1 MEAERPHAN
10 SHKLVRIAQKLKD
23 KLYRDSFVAAR
34 ARRFLAHQM
43 RAIRGAMSQAEFGKL
58 IDKPQSV
65 VSRFEDPSYGKMTIN
80 SLLDIASKVDR
91 ALVVQFVDWTQFL
104 KMTEDDSESASSPA
118 PYDAADIDDFATRE
132 EQSQNWQQLF
142 GNITPVMTGV
152 YLENLQAYPL
162 NVNFWPRYNT
172 AGWPIIAHGYEA
184 RIAEL
189 ENELVR
195 VRNENA
201 RLSGEVKKLRMH
213 ILLDQGSF
221 ASLSVRSVPELPN
234 NQALRYWWRHEA
246 SIVS

>member
-80 SLLDIASKVDR
+80 SLLDIAAKVDR

-118 PYDAADIDDFATRE
+118 SYDAADIDDFATRE
-132 EQSQNWQQLF
+132 EQSQSLQQFF
-142 GNITPVMTGV
+142 GNITPVTTGV

-162 NVNFWPRYNT
+162 NINFWPGYNT
-172 AGWPIIAHGYEA
+172 AGWPIIAPGYEA
-184 RIAEL
+184 RISEL
-189 ENELVR
+189 ENELAR
-195 VRNENA
+195 VRKENA
-201 RLSGEVKKLRMH
+201 QFSDYVKKLQIH
-213 ILLDQGSF
+213 ILLNQGSF
-221 ASLSVRSVPELPN
+221 ARLSATAPGIPN
-234 NQALRYWWRHEA
+234 NQALRYWWQHEA